1 MLKIEDIRAINF
13 EISSRCA
20 ARCPFCSRGQ
30 KIREYGNHD
39 ISLSDFEQLP
49 QTLIARLKRLSFSGN
64 FGDFCA
70 NPEFVDIVAY
80 LKAFNP
86 HVVMDGETN
95 GSLQGAEWWRRLGA
109 VFHHGD
115 LIFALDGLEDTHHL
129 HRRGTR
135 FDHVIR
141 NLEAFVSGGGSAYWK
156 FIVFEHNEHQ
166 IAAAESLA
174 GDLGCSGFFVVS
186 SREYTPHLRMPK
198 TLDVE
203 IKRDIYHT
211 TLDRLSGDERRA
223 RCKPFNSGSIYIA
236 ADGTVHP
243 CCFAHCMYIT
253 EHNRAFD
260 YIVPLIEQYLPQIN
274 FKKNDIKDIIE
285 GPYFEAVER
294 QSPFNGYCQLKCNRF
309 KKEVR
314 EKLVLYQKQLIDFR
328 SDSPKEV
335 QNTADR

>member
-1 MLKIEDIRAINF
+1 MLKIEDIRAVNI

-39 ISLSDFEQLP
+39 ITLADIKRLP
-49 QTLIARLKRLSFSGN
+49 QTFIAQLKRISFSGN
-64 FGDFCA
+64 FGDLCT

-80 LKAFNP
+80 IKTLNP
-86 HVVMDGETN
+86 DVAMDGETN
-95 GSLQGAEWWRRLGA
+95 GTLRDAEWWRRLGA

-115 LIFALDGLEDTHHL
+115 LIFALDGLADTHHL
-129 HRRGTR
+129 HRKGTR
-135 FDHVIR
+135 FDAVTRH
-141 NLEAFVSGGGSAYWK
+141 LEAFVSGGGSAYWK
-156 FIVFEHNEHQ
+156 FIVFQHNEHQ

-174 GDLGCSGFFVVS
+174 KDLGCSGFFVVS

-211 TLDRLSGDERRA
+211 HLDRLTGLERRA
-223 RCKPFNSGSIYIA
+223 LCKPFKAGSIYIA

-260 YIVPLIEQYLPQIN
+260 YMVPLIEKYLSQIN
-274 FKKNDIKDIIE
+274 FKTSDIKRIIE
-285 GPYFEAVER
+285 GPYFKAVER
-294 QSPFNGYCQLKCNRF
+294 QAPANDYCQLKCNRGSKVVRDKLTLYRKMF
-309 KKEVR
+309 K
-314 EKLVLYQKQLIDFR
+314 
-328 SDSPKEV
+328 
-335 QNTADR
+335 